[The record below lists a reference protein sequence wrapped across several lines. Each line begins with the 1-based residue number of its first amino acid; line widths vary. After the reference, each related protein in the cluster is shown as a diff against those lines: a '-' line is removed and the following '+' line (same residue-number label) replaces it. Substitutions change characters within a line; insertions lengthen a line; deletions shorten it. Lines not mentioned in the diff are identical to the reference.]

1 MGLGKTVE
9 VLALILTHR
18 WSGNL
23 DNEIETYIKRPDEA
37 METETVNNTIEDDS
51 KVTEG
56 ESNKM
61 EVKNTS
67 STQHEE
73 SGDHQEIT
81 NEINRANDMGSTSC
95 RKGGSPNQSR
105 NDIVCDDSALP
116 SNAKDVGVLNVKTV
130 RCTLIH
136 GEEVEFSEREDE
148 EVIDI
153 EIAEIRDSQIDSNSL
168 TSKSDAISCICGASN
183 DEYGDIFVQC
193 QQCLIWQHAHCTDYD
208 SKRRKEFICIKC
220 LLEKVKICIKF
231 IYRTVHVTTCVY
243 M

>member
-23 DNEIETYIKRPDEA
+23 DKEIETYIKRPDES

-51 KVTEG
+51 KLTEG
-56 ESNKM
+56 ESTKM
-61 EVKNTS
+61 EVENTS

-73 SGDHQEIT
+73 SSDHQEIT

-95 RKGGSPNQSR
+95 RKGSSPNQSG
-105 NDIVCDDSALP
+105 NDIVCDDPALP
-116 SNAKDVGVLNVKTV
+116 SNAKDVGPGNVETV
-130 RCTLIH
+130 SICD
-136 GEEVEFSEREDE
+136 ENVEFSERENE
-148 EVIDI
+148 EVIDV
-153 EIAEIRDSQIDSNSL
+153 ETAEVRDNQIDVISL
-168 TSKSDAISCICGASN
+168 TSKTDAISCICGASN
-183 DEYGDIFVQC
+183 DKYGDLFVQC

-220 LLEKVKICIKF
+220 LLKKVKICISKF
-231 IYRTVHVTTCVY
+231 IYRTILVAICGY